1 MTGYSMTRRLVIWLT
16 VAISCF
22 WFVAAGLGVI
32 VMRDEFGEIFDS
44 ALQQTAERL
53 MPLVVDDLF
62 QRPETD
68 TPLSLQ
74 PNNAVAV
81 APEDEL
87 IYQVRDANGRVILH
101 SHDST
106 KEPFKAPLVPG
117 FWQDEEHRILTT
129 SAVSNTIF
137 LQVAD
142 NMAHRR
148 EASLEGAGALLLPI
162 LILVPGSI
170 LLVWL
175 IVRRLVA
182 PVSEL
187 RNAIAGKDSGN
198 MADIELTALPQ
209 ELQPIMASVN
219 LLLARLRAALSAERE
234 FTANSAHELRTP
246 LAGALAQTQLL
257 IGELAPGPGQE
268 RARQVE
274 TSLVKLTRL
283 TEKLLQLARAEAGIG
298 ATDSDVDLVPVMDL
312 VVLDA
317 KRSTPN
323 PERIR
328 YHRPPGSTLMWAAS
342 EDAFA
347 IVIRNL
353 IENAMIHGMPD
364 QPVDI
369 HVETGGN
376 IRITNGAHPF
386 SQTEIA
392 DIRQRFGRGK
402 TAAPGSGLG
411 LSIAER
417 LLTQMGAS
425 LTLHSPATG
434 REDGFEARIHFGQLP
449 PRK

>member
-22 WFVAAGLGVI
+22 WFAAAGLGVM
-32 VMRDEFGEIFDS
+32 VMQDEFGEIFDS

-62 QRPETD
+62 QRPETE

-74 PNNAVAV
+74 QNNAVA
-81 APEDEL
+81 AEDEL
-87 IYQVRDANGRVILH
+87 TYQVRDANGRVMLH

-106 KEPFKAPLVPG
+106 KEPFNAPLVPG
-117 FWQDEEHRILTT
+117 FWEDDEHRIFTT
-129 SAVSNTIF
+129 SAVSDTIF
-137 LQVAD
+137 LQIAD

-148 EASLEGAGALLLPI
+148 EAALEGAGALLLPI

-182 PVSEL
+182 PVSDL
-187 RNAIAGKDSGN
+187 RNAIAGKDTGN
-198 MADIELTALPQ
+198 MADIDLASLPQ

-234 FTANSAHELRTP
+234 FTSNSAHELRTP

-257 IGELAPGPGQE
+257 IGELDAGSGQE

-274 TSLVKLTRL
+274 TSLVKLTKL

-298 ATDSDVDLVPVMDL
+298 ATDDAVDLIPVLDL

-317 KRSTPN
+317 KRSTSN
-323 PERIR
+323 PQRIR
-328 YHRPPGSTLMWAAS
+328 YHRPPGSKLPWPAS
-342 EDAFA
+342 ADAFA
-347 IVIRNL
+347 IALRNL
-353 IENAMIHGMPD
+353 IENAVIHGLPE

-369 HVETGGN
+369 HVEDETH
-376 IRITNGAHPF
+376 IRIINGAQPL
-386 SQTEIA
+386 SQAEIA
-392 DIRQRFGRGK
+392 EVRQRFSRGK
-402 TAAPGSGLG
+402 TVAPGSGLG

-425 LTLHSPATG
+425 LTLHSPAHG
-434 REDGFEARIHFGQLP
+434 RDDGFEADIHFGATRP
-449 PRK
+449 PR